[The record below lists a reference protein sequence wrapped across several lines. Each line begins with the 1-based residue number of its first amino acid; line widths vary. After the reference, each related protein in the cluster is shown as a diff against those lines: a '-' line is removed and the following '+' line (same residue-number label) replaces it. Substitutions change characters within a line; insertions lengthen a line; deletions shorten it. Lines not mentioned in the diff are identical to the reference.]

1 MASKLFGTDG
11 IRGQANSYPMTAETA
26 MKVGMAAGH
35 LFTNGD
41 HRHRV
46 VIGKD
51 TRLSGY
57 VIESALV
64 SGFTSVGMD
73 VFQLGP
79 MPTPAVAML
88 TRSLRADLGVMISA
102 SHNPYQDNGIKIF
115 DPEGFKLSDEIEGR
129 IETLIAGET
138 SSLLASSDKMGRAKR
153 IDGVFDRY
161 IEYAKRTLDRSIRLD
176 GLKVVI
182 DCAHGAAYRVAPQSL
197 WELGAEVTAIGVTPD
212 GFNINRDCGST
223 SPDALCRKV
232 RQVGA
237 HIGIA
242 LDGDADRVIIVDEH
256 GAIVDGDQLLA
267 VIAQAW
273 LADKRLVGDG
283 VVATVM
289 SNLGLERFL
298 AGMKLNLL
306 RTPVGDRYVVERMRA
321 GGYNL
326 GGEQSGH
333 IVMTD
338 YTTTGDGLVTALQI
352 LGVVITSGKPVSEV
366 CKRFDPV
373 PQVLKSVATNGSS
386 PLDNEQVVAII
397 EKNRLRL
404 GNDGRL
410 LIRASGTEPVVR
422 VMAEGDDETLVV
434 SVVGDIVEALQ
445 TAAAHP

>member
-1 MASKLFGTDG
+1 MATRLFGTDG

-35 LFTNGD
+35 IFTKGD

-88 TRSLRADLGVMISA
+88 TRSLRADMGVMISA

-115 DPEGFKLSDEIEGR
+115 DPEGFKLSDEIEAR
-129 IETLIAGET
+129 IEELIAGDT
-138 SSLLASSDKMGRAKR
+138 SALLAAPDRMGRAKR

-161 IEYAKRTLDRSIRLD
+161 IEYAKRTLDRTIRLD

-197 WELGAEVTAIGVTPD
+197 WELGADVVALGVTPD
-212 GFNINRDCGST
+212 GFNINNNCGST

-237 HIGIA
+237 NIGIA
-242 LDGDADRVIIVDEH
+242 LDGDADRVIIADEN
-256 GAIVDGDQLLA
+256 GTIIDGDQLLA
-267 VIAQAW
+267 AIAEAW
-273 LADKRLVGDG
+273 VADKRLSGNG

-298 AGMKLNLL
+298 QGLDLTL
-306 RTPVGDRYVVERMRA
+306 ERTPVGDRYVVERMRA
-321 GGYNL
+321 DGYNL

-373 PQVLKSVATNGSS
+373 PQILRNAATKGAR
-386 PLDNEQVVAII
+386 PLENEGVMAII
-397 EKNRLRL
+397 EKNRQRL
-404 GNDGRL
+404 GNQGRL
-410 LIRASGTEPVVR
+410 LIRPSGTEPVIR
-422 VMAEGDDETLVV
+422 VMAEGDDETLVA
-434 SVVGDIVEALQ
+434 SVVGDIIEALE
-445 TAAAHP
+445 TAAAA